1 MVTQL
6 PGLGGSAACRPV
18 GADEDAGAGCRGR
31 DQLERAGLTVV
42 GEHSLA
48 AAEGGM
54 DRERPDVR
62 ATASLEITVN
72 LPVLLCSMTSTAL
85 PSVVKCVV
93 SGEVGE
99 HV

>member
-1 MVTQL
+1 
-6 PGLGGSAACRPV
+6 
-18 GADEDAGAGCRGR
+18 
-31 DQLERAGLTVV
+31 
-42 GEHSLA
+42 
-48 AAEGGM
+48 M